1 MAFSILGMA
10 EPILEKRT
18 IMNFDDKPTGWG
30 GAPVSPPDLNE
41 IQAASERLKHV
52 VVRTPLLPLQSFD
65 EATDIFLKPEILQP
79 IGSYKLRGVYNWA
92 ASLTTEERN
101 LGLST
106 VSAGNTAMALGYTA
120 RLFGVPARSLLPDS
134 VPTSKLEAIK
144 RYRVEAVL
152 LPMSELINFIFEAR
166 WDEEPYSFLNPWAD
180 QKMIAGSGSIGLEI
194 FHDMPEVE
202 TVFVPVGG
210 GGLISGI
217 GSALKV
223 LKRSLRV
230 VGVQSEACPSLQAT
244 FNAGRPTWVD
254 AQSTICDGTA
264 VPFVV
269 DEMYPLLRQVVDET
283 VLVSEEAVRIA
294 IKRLALRNKLIVE
307 GSGALSVAAAL
318 ATPHEERG
326 KTVCIISGGS
336 IDSDKLMEI
345 IALSN

>member
-1 MAFSILGMA
+1 MDI
-10 EPILEKRT
+10 
-18 IMNFDDKPTGWG
+18 DDKPTGWG
-30 GAPVSPPDLNE
+30 GAPVSPPDLSE
-41 IQAASERLKHV
+41 IQAAAERLKHV

-65 EATDIFLKPEILQP
+65 KATDIFLKPEILQP

-92 ASLTTEERN
+92 ASLKPVERN
-101 LGLST
+101 RGLST

-120 RLFGVPARSLLPDS
+120 RLFRVPARSLLPGS

-144 RYRVEAVL
+144 RYRVETVL
-152 LPMSELINFIFEAR
+152 IPMSELINFIFEAA

-180 QKMIAGSGSIGLEI
+180 KKMIAGSGSIGIEI
-194 FHDMPEVE
+194 FHDMPDVE
-202 TVFVPVGG
+202 TVYVPVGG

-283 VLVSEEAVRIA
+283 VLVSEEAVKIA